1 MTTPDNI
8 IIEHL
13 RAIRSE
19 LSELK
24 ADTKA
29 RLLNIEQGIAN
40 LHQDSANLRSIV
52 AEQSVRLDRIER
64 RLELAV

>member
-1 MTTPDNI
+1 MTNVENI
-8 IIEHL
+8 ILEQL
-13 RAIRSE
+13 RAIRAD
-19 LSELK
+19 LADLK
-24 ADTKA
+24 ADTKT